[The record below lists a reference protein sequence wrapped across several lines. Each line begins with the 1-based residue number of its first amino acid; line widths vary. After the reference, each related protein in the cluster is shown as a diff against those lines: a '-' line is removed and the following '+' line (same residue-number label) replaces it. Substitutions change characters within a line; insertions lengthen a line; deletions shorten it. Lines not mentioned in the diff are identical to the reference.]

1 MATLFEMTNEARALY
16 ELLQADEIDAETFED
31 TLESIGVEQKLESYC
46 QIIRQYEADA
56 ALYLAE
62 ADRVNKKARQA
73 ENNAKRMKGALL
85 AYMQSVGKD
94 KDKAGTFSVSISS
107 FQAVNVYNEADVP
120 EQYFVPQ
127 EPKISKTL
135 IRDAIKAGEE
145 VPGAEMVTN
154 LGVRIR

>member
-56 ALYLAE
+56 ALCLAE
-62 ADRVNKKARQA
+62 ADRVNKKARRA

-107 FQAVNVYNEADVP
+107 SQAVNVYNEADVP

-154 LGVRIR
+154 LGVQIR